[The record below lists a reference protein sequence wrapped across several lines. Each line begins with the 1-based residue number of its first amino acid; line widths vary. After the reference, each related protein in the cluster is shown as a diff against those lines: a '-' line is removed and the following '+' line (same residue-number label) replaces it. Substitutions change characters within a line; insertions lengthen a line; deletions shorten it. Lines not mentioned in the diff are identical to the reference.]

1 MLYFVGTPI
10 GNLGDITV
18 RALETLKSVDF
29 ICAEDTR
36 VTAGLLAHFEIRKP
50 LVSYYEHNKLERGPQ
65 IVERLKNGE
74 NAALV
79 TDAGMPGISDPG
91 EHLAALCVENGIPFT
106 VVPGPC
112 AFVTA
117 AVLSGL
123 PTKDI
128 LFPGFFP
135 ENKKAQAAFIER
147 LEKETATVCFYD
159 SPHNVAKTLAQ
170 LAGVM
175 PDRKIAVARELTKL
189 HEEVFRGTVAEA
201 AEYFDVNKPRGEFVL
216 VLEGVHA
223 GAAKEN
229 KAAKIPG
236 DADRDEI
243 YGKFAERVDEAVR
256 DGMRRNEAIKYAG
269 GLFGLGRNDAYKIY
283 QSLRGQD
290 AEREAAGEADGE
302 DL

>member
-10 GNLGDITV
+10 GNLGDITL
-18 RALETLKSVDF
+18 RALDTLKSVDF

-36 VTAGLLAHFEIRKP
+36 VTAGLLAHFEIKKP

-65 IVERLKNGE
+65 IIERLKNGE

-91 EHLAALCVENGIPFT
+91 EHLAALCVENSIPYT

-123 PTKDI
+123 PSKEI
-128 LFPGFFP
+128 LFLGFFP
-135 ENKKAQAAFIER
+135 ENKKAQASFIER
-147 LEKETATVCFYD
+147 LENETATVCFYD

-170 LAGVM
+170 LSGVI
-175 PDRKIAVARELTKL
+175 PDRKIAVARELTKF
-189 HEEVFRGTVAEA
+189 HAEVFRGTVAEVA
-201 AEYFDVNKPRGEFVL
+201 AFYKENKPRGEFVL
-216 VLEGVHA
+216 VLEGVR
-223 GAAKEN
+223 
-229 KAAKIPG
+229 G
-236 DADRDEI
+236 DAVKEKKAEQNDSETGMDAI
-243 YGKFAERVDEAVR
+243 YAKFAEKVDEAVA

-269 GLFGLGRNDAYKIY
+269 NLFGIGRNEAYKIY
-283 QSLRGQD
+283 QSMRETDGD
-290 AEREAAGEADGE
+290 AEP
-302 DL
+302 

>member
-10 GNLGDITV
+10 GNLGDITL
-18 RALETLKSVDF
+18 RALDTLKSVDF

-36 VTAGLLAHFEIRKP
+36 VTAGLLAHFEIKKP

-65 IVERLKNGE
+65 IIERLKNGE

-91 EHLAALCVENGIPFT
+91 EHLAALCVENSIPYT

-123 PTKDI
+123 PSKEI
-128 LFPGFFP
+128 LFLGFFP
-135 ENKKAQAAFIER
+135 ENKKAQASFIER
-147 LEKETATVCFYD
+147 LENETATVCFYD

-170 LAGVM
+170 LSGVI
-175 PDRKIAVARELTKL
+175 PDRKIAVARELT
-189 HEEVFRGTVAEA
+189 
-201 AEYFDVNKPRGEFVL
+201 
-216 VLEGVHA
+216 VLEGVR
-223 GAAKEN
+223 
-229 KAAKIPG
+229 G
-236 DADRDEI
+236 DAVKEKKAEQNDSETGMDAI
-243 YGKFAERVDEAVR
+243 YAKFAEKVDEAVA

-269 GLFGLGRNDAYKIY
+269 NLFGIGRNEAYKIY
-283 QSLRGQD
+283 QSMRETDGD
-290 AEREAAGEADGE
+290 AEP
-302 DL
+302 